1 MNGRRRGDIVMD
13 AGALMLAFVLFA
25 APLHLYGTGLRI
37 KHIFGVAASAL
48 AIVFGLIVVAASG
61 KLQS

>member
-1 MNGRRRGDIVMD
+1 MD

-48 AIVFGLIVVAASG
+48 AIVFGIIVVAASG